1 MMTATHRSMF
11 TLKEKLERKVAKLP
25 MTWSECTQKNN
36 PLLSAETVKEL
47 QDKADSARVGQR
59 AEVKRQRME
68 EFERS
73 KQEPKARGRPSA
85 LRTTEKSSASKGKE
99 KAESTRKVHFKE
111 DCSLESPSPLSP
123 SPGPSDEDDD
133 DDKEDT
139 GVSKEPM
146 PEKNA
151 AAPTKIKKPEVK
163 TVARAKET
171 KVDIDK
177 AKRAASLVM
186 AGYIAG
192 SRAKEMEKKTSE
204 KDAEDGKKKLRSSA
218 SRPKSQNEKP
228 PATVSVP
235 DPAKKNKDKMSEKDD
250 DLVKKKAKMMEKGE
264 EPVKK
269 KAKMSEK
276 DGECVKKKAKMS
288 EKDDECVKKK
298 AKMSEKEEEPVKK
311 KAKSSGKKEEPMN
324 TKKNKE
330 KLSEKEEESVK
341 KKAKI
346 SGKEDPEKKET
357 EKTKQLKDQNS
368 KEAKKT
374 VSKTDWKITAA
385 AAIMSM
391 AKPSDPNSGKST
403 VRKKTVPAKEL
414 GVGEQ
419 SQPSKPSA
427 VAMAKRR
434 AVSKEEPAEKINNT
448 SDAESDTT
456 LDFGTTTKRPQPVTG
471 ENSSEEGI
479 EENEVESKEELQ
491 VVAKKNVES
500 EEEMES
506 EKDER
511 CEEKDESDEEK
522 EAEAEASDN
531 CCVQN

>member
-73 KQEPKARGRPSA
+73 KQEPKARGRPPA

-177 AKRAASLVM
+177 ATRAASLVM

-204 KDAEDGKKKLRSSA
+204 KDAEDGKKEIEIFCKPSQISERKATCHSFSP
-218 SRPKSQNEKP
+218 RP
-228 PATVSVP
+228 
-235 DPAKKNKDKMSEKDD
+235 
-250 DLVKKKAKMMEKGE
+250 
-264 EPVKK
+264 
-269 KAKMSEK
+269 
-276 DGECVKKKAKMS
+276 C
-288 EKDDECVKKK
+288 
-298 AKMSEKEEEPVKK
+298 KEEQ
-311 KAKSSGKKEEPMN
+311 GQ
-324 TKKNKE
+324 
-330 KLSEKEEESVK
+330 
-341 KKAKI
+341 
-346 SGKEDPEKKET
+346 D
-357 EKTKQLKDQNS
+357 
-368 KEAKKT
+368 
-374 VSKTDWKITAA
+374 
-385 AAIMSM
+385 
-391 AKPSDPNSGKST
+391 
-403 VRKKTVPAKEL
+403 VRK
-414 GVGEQ
+414 G
-419 SQPSKPSA
+419 
-427 VAMAKRR
+427 R
-434 AVSKEEPAEKINNT
+434 
-448 SDAESDTT
+448 
-456 LDFGTTTKRPQPVTG
+456 
-471 ENSSEEGI
+471 
-479 EENEVESKEELQ
+479 
-491 VVAKKNVES
+491 
-500 EEEMES
+500 
-506 EKDER
+506 
-511 CEEKDESDEEK
+511 
-522 EAEAEASDN
+522 
-531 CCVQN
+531 